1 MILAVTHTVSL
12 LTAVV
17 LVWFD
22 EVETVVFVEVLAVLV
37 ETVVLVVELLV
48 TMELELV
55 VELVWLGE
63 VATVVFV
70 EVLVVLVETVGSVV
84 GLLVIVESEPV
95 VLESLVELVV
105 TGVLESVVELSR
117 KNYKFL

>member
-17 LVWFD
+17 
-22 EVETVVFVEVLAVLV
+22 
-37 ETVVLVVELLV
+37 
-48 TMELELV
+48 
-55 VELVWLGE
+55 LVWLGE